1 MGRLIAPE
9 GPGQIILDL
18 LLGIAAV
25 LIAELHA
32 DAGRALALRALW
44 RHPNDPPRNRQLFLF
59 AHEIEQHEY
68 LVAQTV
74 VAVRGYEQAAV
85 LHERH
90 IRKIERALI
99 LDRKGQ
105 EARFVTWTSQ
115 DLKFPSKASFRQRG
129 STAEQQ
135 GLECQLLID
144 VGRRE
149 TPKVSRSVQQLE

>member
-9 GPGQIILDL
+9 SPGQIILDL

-32 DAGRALALRALW
+32 DAGRALALRALG
-44 RHPNDPPRNRQLFLF
+44 RHPNDPSCDRQLFLF

-68 LVAQTV
+68 FVAQAV
-74 VAVRGYEQAAV
+74 VSVQGYEQAAV

-90 IRKIERALI
+90 IRKIERTLI

-105 EARFVTWTSQ
+105 QPRFVTWTSQ
-115 DLKFPSKASFRQRG
+115 DLNS
-129 STAEQQ
+129 QQ
-135 GLECQLLID
+135 GLISPARID
-144 VGRRE
+144 RRAAR
-149 TPKVSRSVQQLE
+149 PRVPIVD

>member
-1 MGRLIAPE
+1 MGGLIAPE

-32 DAGRALALRALW
+32 DAGRTLALRGLG
-44 RHPNDPPRNRQLFLF
+44 RHTDDPSCDRQLFLF
-59 AHEIEQHEY
+59 AHEIEEHEY
-68 LVAQTV
+68 FVAQTV

-105 EARFVTWTSQ
+105 QPRFVTWTSQ
-115 DLKFPSKASFRQRG
+115 VLKFPTRPHFASAVRPP
-129 STAEQQ
+129 S
-135 GLECQLLID
+135 
-144 VGRRE
+144 
-149 TPKVSRSVQQLE
+149 SRASSANC